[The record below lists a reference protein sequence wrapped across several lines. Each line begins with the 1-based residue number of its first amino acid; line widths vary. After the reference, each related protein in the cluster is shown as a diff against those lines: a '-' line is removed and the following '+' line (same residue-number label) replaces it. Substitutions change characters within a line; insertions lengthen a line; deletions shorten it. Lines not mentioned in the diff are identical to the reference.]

1 MEICTFTGTRIL
13 LLQSGTAI
21 VNASRSPAARIDM
34 KAFTKMHRMCH
45 RAAAGIEVIPAARR
59 GASIILG
66 IDTS

>member
-45 RAAAGIEVIPAARR
+45 RAAAGIEAIPAARR
-59 GASIILG
+59 GASITLG